1 MNFYTA
7 DSHFSLNDD
16 SVISRDYRPFKTL
29 KEMNEGIINNWNK
42 QAGKDDV
49 IYHLGDFVNYNLK
62 DLDCE
67 PLLKLVQKINAK
79 VVLIL
84 GNNEKRILT
93 NRFGGNFEKFR
104 DYLLGFGF
112 SDVFE
117 NEMRMNIAGKEFK
130 LVHCPNDADKTNEY
144 NLFGHVHRCVFVKEY
159 GFNMG
164 VDNHNLELF
173 SEDDVLDL
181 YDRRKFYDENV
192 YN

>member
-29 KEMNEGIINNWNK
+29 KEMNEGIINIWNK

-104 DYLLGFGF
+104 DYLLELGF

>member
-62 DLDCE
+62 DLDYE

-104 DYLLGFGF
+104 DYLLELGF

-181 YDRRKFYDENV
+181 YGRRKFYDENV

>member
-104 DYLLGFGF
+104 DYLLELGF